1 MLLELSLRYLAAHV
15 FHADYCSVGWVG
27 AFISLFSF
35 ILVSGHL
42 ALNWINVDSGL
53 RCIIVKLLEL
63 NFLRKIV

>member
-1 MLLELSLRYLAAHV
+1 M
-15 FHADYCSVGWVG
+15 FHADYCSMGWVG
-27 AFISLFSF
+27 AFLSLFSF